1 MEAGGNIDQSLLPR
15 QENDNN
21 SQHIFS
27 WEGIGDEMK
36 KLGYIAG
43 PMVAVTISQYLL
55 QIISV
60 MMVGHLDEL
69 ALSSTAV
76 AVSIANVS
84 GFSILLGLA
93 CALETIGGQAYGA
106 KQYKKLGSQT
116 YTGIFCLMLVCIPLS
131 ILWIYMERVLIFL
144 GQDPQISHEAGKYL
158 TYLVPA
164 LIASAALQ
172 PLIRYFQM
180 QSMILPLLVSSCFT
194 ICFHIPICWVLVYKT
209 ALRNCGGAVALGLS
223 FWLNVVFLGSFMKYS
238 PSCTKT
244 RSNISMEIFRGI
256 KEFFRLAIPSAVMI
270 CVEWWSYEMLVL
282 LSGLLPNPQL
292 ETSVLS
298 VCLNT
303 TSMLYAIPFGL
314 SAAVSTRV
322 SNELGAGNPHGAKMS
337 VVTVMVL
344 AVMEMIILDTIL
356 FSSRHVFGYVFSNEM
371 EVIDYVTEMAPLL
384 CLFIIMDAVQ
394 GVLSGVARGCGWQQ
408 IGAYINIIAFYLFG
422 FPVSGLLCFLLQ
434 FRAKGLWIGVIVG
447 AGLQNIALA
456 TITSFTNWEAQAIKA
471 RQRLS

>member
-270 CVEWWSYEMLVL
+270 C
-282 LSGLLPNPQL
+282 
-292 ETSVLS
+292 
-298 VCLNT
+298 LNT

-422 FPVSGLLCFLLQ
+422 FPVSGVLCFLLQ